1 MQRRAGR
8 PTIDRELAMKLK
20 TPLVTLAVG
29 LVVAGILF
37 ALNVSI
43 NRDVGD
49 DAAPDLAAASTT
61 PSESA
66 TATPTPTP
74 TVGDGSGPAGQGETI
89 TYAGWVDG
97 EVATLAIV
105 VNNGKA
111 LAYVCDGVAVEAW
124 LEGTM
129 SDGLINLTGAAGS
142 LTGTY
147 ANGEVTGDVTAG
159 QKAWHFTLPT
169 VAPPSGAYR
178 SAEGLRGQL
187 DASWVVLP
195 DGEQVGVDRTGGTP
209 RPAAPFD
216 LSSGTAV
223 VGGTSVPIEPAQPR

>member
-1 MQRRAGR
+1 
-8 PTIDRELAMKLK
+8 MKLK
-20 TPLVTLAVG
+20 TPLVTLGVG
-29 LVVAGILF
+29 LVVAGVLF

-43 NRDVGD
+43 NRGD
-49 DAAPDLAAASTT
+49 DAPPDQVVAAATT
-61 PSESA
+61 PDADA
-66 TATPTPTP
+66 TETPTPTP
-74 TVGDGSGPAGQGETI
+74 TVGDGSGPAAEGQTI

-97 EVATLAIV
+97 DAATLAIV

-111 LAYVCDGVAVEAW
+111 LAYVCDGAAVEAW

-129 SDGLINLTGAAGS
+129 SDGLINLAGAGGT

-147 ANGEVTGDVTAG
+147 GNGQVTGDVTAG

-169 VAPPSGAYR
+169 VEPPSGAYR

-195 DGEQVGVDRTGGTP
+195 DGEQVGVDRTSGTP
-209 RPAAPFD
+209 QPAQPFD
-216 LSSGTAV
+216 LGSRTAT
-223 VGGTSVPIEPAQPR
+223 VGGTVVPIEPADPQES

>member
-1 MQRRAGR
+1 
-8 PTIDRELAMKLK
+8 MKLK
-20 TPLVTLAVG
+20 TPLVTLGVG
-29 LVVAGILF
+29 LVVAGVLF
-37 ALNVSI
+37 AMNVSI
-43 NRDVGD
+43 NRGDD
-49 DAAPDLAAASTT
+49 DAAPTEVAAATT
-61 PSESA
+61 PPADA

-74 TVGDGSGPAGQGETI
+74 TVGDGSGPAAEGQTI

-97 EVATLAIV
+97 EAATLAIV
-105 VNNGKA
+105 VRSGKA

-129 SDGLINLTGAAGS
+129 SDGLINLTGAGGS
-142 LTGTY
+142 VTGTY
-147 ANGEVTGDVTAG
+147 GNGQVTGDVTAG

-169 VAPPSGAYR
+169 VEEPSGAYR

-209 RPAAPFD
+209 RPAQPFD
-216 LSSGTAV
+216 LDSGTAM
-223 VGGTSVPIEPAQPR
+223 VGGTTVPIEPAQPR